1 MAAHPQVWVVVFEP
15 AGRGADAAHLGLP
28 FTHKKAGTKN
38 LSVNR
43 HGLSPANQGC
53 G

>member
-1 MAAHPQVWVVVFEP
+1 LKVVQGGFFSRKKP
-15 AGRGADAAHLGLP
+15 RGFP
-28 FTHKKAGTKN
+28 VSFKN

-43 HGLSPANQGC
+43 YGLSPANQGC